1 MHTPLRLLLSLP
13 LIVAVAACGPSG
25 SSPSSTTSP
34 TAGRTAAPANDTATG
49 AGPSSAGTSAPAS
62 DRAGPS
68 PVPST
73 SQSDTEWG
81 RIWDALPPGFPT
93 YPGATEA
100 DDAGPE
106 PVSGTFAVNE
116 GDANE
121 IATSL
126 QAALEAAT
134 YSTEALS
141 GPLEDGSFVL
151 DSVGQGDCRI
161 QVTVTPQGG
170 LTLVAV
176 LYGAACP
183 AP

>member
-1 MHTPLRLLLSLP
+1 
-13 LIVAVAACGPSG
+13 
-25 SSPSSTTSP
+25 
-34 TAGRTAAPANDTATG
+34 
-49 AGPSSAGTSAPAS
+49 
-62 DRAGPS
+62 
-68 PVPST
+68 
-73 SQSDTEWG
+73 
-81 RIWDALPPGFPT
+81 
-93 YPGATEA
+93 
-100 DDAGPE
+100 
-106 PVSGTFAVNE
+106 VSGTFAVNE